1 MKKNLASYAQNA
13 RSFFDNT
20 VDVDMASLHEAFL
33 SKLAPDASILDAGCG
48 SGRDARAFVQRG
60 YDVTAFDASAPLARL
75 ASEHCGLDVAVR
87 TFSEVSEISAYDGV
101 WSCASLLHVPV
112 VDLADALDKLWRS
125 LRPGGCFYLSF
136 KLGDGERVHD
146 GRHFTDANEETLRAW
161 LAPLPEVSSVQTWI
175 TEDRRLERS
184 EQWINALAMRH
195 HAPARKLVT
204 AGRRPPS
211 CLICRK
217 PWTMRRK
224 STSRWPSS
232 MPRECACCCPTCWPR
247 WCARKRRTRQ
257 IHRAAFA
264 CSRAITSISPTPE
277 ALRLL
282 VADSYRSYTG
292 RSPMSVGFS
301 V

>member
-1 MKKNLASYAQNA
+1 MPTEIDAESDANGRHCLVGSMPVHAPPNASLTQPKMKKNLAYYAQNA

-48 SGRDARAFVQRG
+48 SGRDAKAFVQRG

-112 VDLADALDKLWRS
+112 VDLADALGKLWRS

-146 GRHFTDANEETLRAW
+146 GRHFTDANVETLRAW
-161 LAPLPEVSSVQTWI
+161 LAPLPKLSSVQTWI
-175 TEDRRLERS
+175 TEDRRPERS
-184 EQWINALAMRH
+184 EKWINALAMRH
-195 HAPARKLVT
+195 HTPGRKLVT
-204 AGRRPPS
+204 GGGATIPS
-211 CLICRK
+211 CLTCRR
-217 PWTMRRK
+217 PWPVRRK
-224 STSRWPSS
+224 SISPWPSS
-232 MPRECACCCPTCWPR
+232 MPRACAC
-247 WCARKRRTRQ
+247 
-257 IHRAAFA
+257 
-264 CSRAITSISPTPE
+264 
-277 ALRLL
+277 
-282 VADSYRSYTG
+282 
-292 RSPMSVGFS
+292 
-301 V
+301 